1 MTDMTCL
8 ADGLVIPDSSD
19 TAGNKNVIA
28 VGAAGCGKSVS
39 IIYSKL
45 LHTYEASI
53 IVPLSKADVMQKFSV
68 LMKKRGY
75 RVEVM
80 DFINPQNST
89 VCYEPLD
96 YVLSEEDVK
105 NLASNLVGM
114 PSTRNQEPYWYEAAA
129 NVVAAEIT
137 LIKLN
142 AEYANTKARFMDV
155 IKLHQALRLFVGE
168 LACTSLDPFFM
179 LAQQMYPK
187 SNVRQLFSVLSG
199 IAPRTASCI
208 LSIVNNAYSSTFTE
222 SVLKSIRKSKGLDI
236 EEIGKRKTVLFI
248 LSSAMNKASHRFM
261 NLFYAQI
268 FKSLFEYAEKQPTE
282 RLVVPIHVLCDD
294 FSCGCIIKDMDS
306 YISIMRSTGVD
317 VFLLIQSEAQL
328 RALYGEYA
336 AQTILDNCD
345 NYIYMGGNDISTART
360 VAEKIN
366 KPVSTVLSLPREHV
380 IVMRRGYKPVIAHRY
395 RTFEDE
401 IYIENFVERK
411 EVAQH
416 DMDTSSL

>member
-1 MTDMTCL
+1 M
-8 ADGLVIPDSSD
+8 
-19 TAGNKNVIA
+19 
-28 VGAAGCGKSVS
+28 
-39 IIYSKL
+39 
-45 LHTYEASI
+45 
-53 IVPLSKADVMQKFSV
+53 
-68 LMKKRGY
+68 
-75 RVEVM
+75 
-80 DFINPQNST
+80 
-89 VCYEPLD
+89 
-96 YVLSEEDVK
+96 
-105 NLASNLVGM
+105 
-114 PSTRNQEPYWYEAAA
+114 
-129 NVVAAEIT
+129 
-137 LIKLN
+137 
-142 AEYANTKARFMDV
+142 
-155 IKLHQALRLFVGE
+155 
-168 LACTSLDPFFM
+168 
-179 LAQQMYPK
+179 
-187 SNVRQLFSVLSG
+187 
-199 IAPRTASCI
+199 
-208 LSIVNNAYSSTFTE
+208 
-222 SVLKSIRKSKGLDI
+222 
-236 EEIGKRKTVLFI
+236 LFI

-268 FKSLFEYAEKQPTE
+268 FKSLFEYAEKQPTG
-282 RLVVPIHVLCDD
+282 RLAVPIHVLCDD

-328 RALYGEYA
+328 RALYGEYV